1 MEATEKQ
8 KILDALSTLNDLK
21 IDRSNLNYIISYKA
35 KKKCTFAEIFELLTK
50 FVKYMSLEQL
60 TEYLRTNLEPSYQR
74 LYKALKGFPYE
85 YLLVVNYYGIDTLD
99 EGLTGEHIDW
109 KEIAES
115 YKVNGN
121 IFAPEINIFL
131 MFPDLDYKF
140 LEKYNLKGAYNIN
153 ATNTNEVKGIVE
165 GIEKLSKKHKK

>member
-1 MEATEKQ
+1 MKNIEKQ
-8 KILDALSTLNDLK
+8 RILDILSTLNDIK
-21 IDRSNLNYIISYKA
+21 IDRSNLDYIISHKA

-60 TEYLRTNLEPSYQR
+60 TEYLRTNLEPSYQK
-74 LYKALKGFPYE
+74 LYKALQGFPYE
-85 YLLVVNYYGIDTLD
+85 YLLVVNYYRIDTLD

-109 KEIAES
+109 EEIAKS

-131 MFPDLDYKF
+131 MFSNLDYKL
-140 LEKYNLKGAYNIN
+140 LERYNLKGVYAIE
-153 ATNTNEVKGIVE
+153 ASDTSEVKGIVE
-165 GIEKLSKKHKK
+165 GIEKLTKKHKK